1 VARQPRPEPRLAFEF
16 RVLADG
22 RGYIRFNL
30 FAGDLAA
37 RFRKALEELRDT
49 GELVLD
55 LRGNRGGAGNLAAAL
70 ANELCA
76 RPGSLG
82 QMKFRSNATPMAY
95 PGRGENAY
103 AGRVTVWTDE
113 WTGSTAEILARG
125 LQTNRGAR
133 VIGSVTAGAVLPSI
147 VRELPSGGLL
157 QYPIANY
164 LDARGEPLEGRGVKP
179 DVTVRW
185 SLADLRSGRDAWR
198 EAAAAR

>member
-1 VARQPRPEPRLAFEF
+1 
-16 RVLADG
+16 
-22 RGYIRFNL
+22 
-30 FAGDLAA
+30 
-37 RFRKALEELRDT
+37 
-49 GELVLD
+49 
-55 LRGNRGGAGNLAAAL
+55 
-70 ANELCA
+70 
-76 RPGSLG
+76 
-82 QMKFRSNATPMAY
+82 
-95 PGRGENAY
+95 
-103 AGRVTVWTDE
+103 VWTDE